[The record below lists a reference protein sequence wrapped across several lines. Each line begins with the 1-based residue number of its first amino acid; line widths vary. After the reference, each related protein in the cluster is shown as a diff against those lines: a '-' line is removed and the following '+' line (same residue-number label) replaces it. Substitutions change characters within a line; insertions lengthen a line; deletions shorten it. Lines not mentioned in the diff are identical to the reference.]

1 MYIRTFGGYM
11 KDTQILIR
19 INEDEKNYLKL
30 LLEKY
35 NKKFP
40 YRQKSLSQFMISAS
54 FEKLRNE
61 LKG

>member
-1 MYIRTFGGYM
+1 M